1 MPAPTLPR
9 PKFNFSTIPDP
20 DTLPPDVR
28 AKMLAQPW
36 FNQVLD
42 LHESGVEI
50 TPDLMEKLATRP
62 GAMGFKLHEFD
73 AGDGKKMKGLFDV
86 ATGELVPPDKLIK
99 PDFEPT
105 LRDVKDP
112 VTGQPAGRVLM
123 TSSNSAVPYRNEDQ
137 GDMPLMNQ
145 YKTSVLLGQDNE
157 PIAEVWKDPKGNIH
171 VLKKGADLGPFA
183 EMFNRLNNGGNTT
196 QPQPTP
202 AKPATSQAAPV
213 KPAAPQ
219 AAPSAAAFM
228 VKDDADFARL
238 KSGDLFIGPDGIK
251 RRKP

>member
-20 DTLPPDVR
+20 DTLQPDVR

-86 ATGELVPPDKLIK
+86 ATGELVPPDKLIRE
-99 PDFEPT
+99 DFQPT
-105 LRDVKDP
+105 IKALKDP
-112 VTGQPAGRVLM
+112 VTGKPAGTALM
-123 TSSNSAVPYRNEDQ
+123 TSPNSAVPYEKPDAKA
-137 GDMPLMNQ
+137 PLMQ
-145 YKTSVLLGQDNE
+145 DFYKASPILDDQNSPIGHVFIGPDGQ
-157 PIAEVWKDPKGNIH
+157 VNI
-171 VLKKGADLGPFA
+171 VKKGADLGPLA
-183 EMFNRLNNGGNTT
+183 GLFNSGAGA
-196 QPQPTP
+196 QPAP
-202 AKPATSQAAPV
+202 AKPATPQAAPV

-219 AAPSAAAFM
+219 PAPSYQ
-228 VKDDADFARL
+228 VKTAEDYARVP
-238 KSGDLFIGPDGIK
+238 SGASYTDPKGI
-251 RRKP
+251 RRTKP